1 MSGAWF
7 PLALICTLLACA
19 SGAAAQNPGNVAN
32 LATMTGRCTTLIMP
46 EGDMTAHCTGKLIN
60 TAYRDNHSNFMA
72 VRDDAVV
79 ISFFGADHAA
89 SGDVAMLD
97 VTRVTISRGAGSKSR
112 SINARGQC
120 RYTNPFAGPS
130 HVDCQAMADGKVY
143 RLSFLSDGNPP
154 NVKYF

>member
-1 MSGAWF
+1 MF
-7 PLALICTLLACA
+7 RLALTCTLVACA
-19 SGAAAQNPGNVAN
+19 SGAASQNLGNVAN
-32 LATMTGRCTTLIMP
+32 LATMTGRCTTLVMP
-46 EGDMTAHCTGKLIN
+46 EGDMTARCTGKLIN

-79 ISFFGADHAA
+79 VSFFGTDHAA

-97 VTRVTISRGAGSKSR
+97 VSRVTISRGAGRKSR
-112 SINARGQC
+112 SIEAQGRC

-130 HVDCQAMADGKVY
+130 QVDCQATANGKIY

-154 NVKYF
+154 EVKYF